1 VTSLPARKFVN
12 AGLIMGT
19 AGALRDCFCHVRE
32 YMTANKTSNDQSAFG
47 NYINEYPDRVAC
59 DVEASV
65 LHSSVFGV
73 NAGIQNIHL
82 QKCDS
87 PTFAEL
93 FGRGAFFLHIP
104 GLTAKGQRV
113 VYDHVCTILGHGLCE
128 KLLRDPYGYAEP
140 KWNEVF

>member
-1 VTSLPARKFVN
+1 
-12 AGLIMGT
+12 
-19 AGALRDCFCHVRE
+19 
-32 YMTANKTSNDQSAFG
+32 MTVNKTSNDQSAFG
-47 NYINEYPDRVAC
+47 DYINEYPDRVAC
-59 DVEASV
+59 DVDASV

-73 NAGIQNIHL
+73 NAGIQNIHI
-82 QKCDS
+82 QKRDS

-113 VYDHVCTILGHGLCE
+113 VYEQVCAILGHGLSE